1 MLQYEVLCVLTI
13 PHATYPT
20 RDVQT
25 KGHYVV
31 FEEEIQTQN
40 LIIYNINEAIY
51 QTQKHVLFP

>member
-31 FEEEIQTQN
+31 FEEEIQTQ
-40 LIIYNINEAIY
+40 
-51 QTQKHVLFP
+51 T

>member
-20 RDVQT
+20 RGVQT
-25 KGHYVV
+25 IGYYVV
-31 FEEEIQTQN
+31 FEEEIQN
-40 LIIYNINEAIY
+40 LIIYDINKAIK